1 MRDDEPFY
9 IHEGTG
15 FLEGMRIEDL
25 YDPAKFYELDP
36 SIGYFQVMLTGKKL
50 SYYAPLPK
58 CGNLDDSLD
67 VSFQLVNFKL
77 GCLGREIDNS
87 TETRNLLQMD

>member
-15 FLEGMRIEDL
+15 FLEGMRIIDAYDL
-25 YDPAKFYELDP
+25 AKFYDLDP

-58 CGNLDDSLD
+58 CGNLDNSLD
-67 VSFQLVNFKL
+67 VSF
-77 GCLGREIDNS
+77 
-87 TETRNLLQMD
+87 